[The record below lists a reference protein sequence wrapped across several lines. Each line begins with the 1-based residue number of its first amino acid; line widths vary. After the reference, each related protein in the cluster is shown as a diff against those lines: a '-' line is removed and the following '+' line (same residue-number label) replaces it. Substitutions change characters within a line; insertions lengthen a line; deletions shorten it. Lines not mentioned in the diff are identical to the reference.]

1 MCCHFS
7 LQPLEEEDFELIP
20 TIDEN
25 EMTPPSPTTYG
36 APTKPH
42 H

>member
-1 MCCHFS
+1 MCCPFS

-25 EMTPPSPTTYG
+25 EPSPTTYG